1 MAKGRLHELQ
11 ILSMCAPHLGIL
23 IDFGYSHQ
31 GHKLLLQHLPAP
43 SVAAG
48 HARPPAPNIVRMNW
62 SDGPPPTQLRNGDE
76 GLFLTSPGRGAQR
89 GSALRKEKG
98 WEQTIRVRVD
108 VPDGRD
114 RIRQRQEQGQAKGE
128 QAERE
133 KGKREQYV
141 YSQGKRKLCTVAGL
155 AWS

>member
-1 MAKGRLHELQ
+1 
-11 ILSMCAPHLGIL
+11 MCAPHFGIL

-89 GSALRKEKG
+89 GSALR
-98 WEQTIRVRVD
+98 RRR
-108 VPDGRD
+108 DGSRPFVSGSTCPTAGIVFANG
-114 RIRQRQEQGQAKGE
+114 RN
-128 QAERE
+128 RE
-133 KGKREQYV
+133 KPKESKQSVRKARENNTAK
-141 YSQGKRKLCTVAGL
+141 GKRKLCTVAGL